1 MAEKTRKKARL
12 GVFNIALMAI
22 LILYTV
28 LLMALLIWGCMT
40 SLKTR
45 GDFYDNKL
53 GLPSGSIATWGWDNY
68 SFVLKNFAVEKIDSL
83 GRKISI
89 NIWGQLINTLLYAVG
104 GGLVTTACC
113 CIVAYLTAKFPYFF
127 SKIVYT
133 VVLIT
138 MVIPI
143 VGSTPSMLLFL
154 RQTGLYDTWLGTF
167 LMRFTFLGLYYL
179 IFHGVFEGISKEYSE
194 AATLDGANEYRIF
207 FLIILPLVKTTFYT
221 VFLIQFIG
229 YWNDYNMALM
239 YMPTHPTL
247 AYGVYYM
254 SVSNMNGLSGA
265 PMRMVACVI
274 LALPLITVFVLFR
287 NKIMGNVT
295 MGGVKE

>member
-1 MAEKTRKKARL
+1 M
-12 GVFNIALMAI
+12 VI
-22 LILYTV
+22 LILYTALLLV
-28 LLMALLIWGCMT
+28 LLAWGGMT

-45 GDFYDNKL
+45 ADFYDNKL
-53 GLPSGSIATWGWDNY
+53 GLPSGSIFTWGWDNY
-68 SFVLKNFAVEKIDSL
+68 SFVLENFAVVKIDEL

-89 NIWGQLINTLLYAVG
+89 NIWGQLTNTLLYAVG
-104 GGLVTTACC
+104 GALVTTGCC
-113 CIVAYLTAKFPYFF
+113 CIVAYVTAKFSYFF

-133 VVLIT
+133 VVLVT

-143 VGSTPSMLLFL
+143 VGSTPSMLLLL
-154 RQTGLYDTWLGTF
+154 RRTNLYDTWLGTYF
-167 LMRFTFLGLYYL
+167 MRFTFLGLYYL

-194 AATLDGANEYRIF
+194 AATLDGANEYKIF

-221 VFLIQFIG
+221 VFLIQFIE

-247 AYGVYYM
+247 AYGVYYL
-254 SVSNMNGLSGA
+254 SVSNMNGLSSA

-287 NKIMGNVT
+287 DKIMGNVT

>member
-1 MAEKTRKKARL
+1 M
-12 GVFNIALMAI
+12 VI
-22 LILYTV
+22 LILYTTLLLV
-28 LLMALLIWGCMT
+28 LLAWGGMT

-45 GDFYDNKL
+45 GDFYYNKL
-53 GLPSGSIATWGWDNY
+53 GLPSGSIFTWGWNNY
-68 SFVLKNFAVEKIDSL
+68 SIVLKNFAVVIIDEL

-104 GGLVTTACC
+104 GGLVTTGCC
-113 CIVAYLTAKFPYFF
+113 CVVAYVTAKFPYFF

-154 RQTGLYDTWLGTF
+154 RQTGLYDTWLGTYF
-167 LMRFTFLGLYYL
+167 MRFTFLGLYYL

-194 AATLDGANEYRIF
+194 AATLDGANEYRIL
-207 FLIILPLVKTTFYT
+207 FLIIFPLIKTTFYT
-221 VFLIQFIG
+221 VFLIQFIE

-254 SVSNMNGLSGA
+254 SISNMNGLSNP
-265 PMRMVACVI
+265 PMKMAASSI
-274 LALPLITVFVLFR
+274 LALPLLIVFVAFR
-287 NKIMGNVT
+287 EKIMGNVT